1 MTLPGAITKYVL
13 LGSNPLGN
21 LTRRLST
28 STYLPVTTSK
38 RGRGTSL
45 TGVPV
50 SNLCGSDG
58 LPPVSIVNT
67 VALDARSAV
76 LTVCSCLT
84 TVPRPLLIIV
94 AVSYTHLT
102 LPTKA

>member
-1 MTLPGAITKYVL
+1 M
-13 LGSNPLGN
+13 GN

-28 STYLPVTTSK
+28 STYFPVTTSK

-67 VALDARSAV
+67 VALDASNAV

-94 AVSYTHLT
+94 VM
-102 LPTKA
+102 LPTKVSIASAVPEHSL